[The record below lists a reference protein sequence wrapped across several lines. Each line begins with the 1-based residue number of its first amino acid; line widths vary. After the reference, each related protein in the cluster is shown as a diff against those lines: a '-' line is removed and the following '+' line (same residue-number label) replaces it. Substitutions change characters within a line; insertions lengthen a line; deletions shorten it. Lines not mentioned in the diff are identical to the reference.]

1 MYYSCRIQ
9 IKRSAMMSMQLE
21 QLACATGGS
30 LNGLATEANE
40 GILIP
45 AIYTNA
51 TTRKKKQSGRPTA
64 LGFEMFPR

>member
-1 MYYSCRIQ
+1 
-9 IKRSAMMSMQLE
+9 MSMQLE